1 MFLSMF
7 LIIVA
12 GLQLNLKSLRLLVS
26 QLVGGSVGQSVCQ
39 SVGQS
44 VSPTFTFNIR
54 SAFTAITALAQHI
67 ITPAQPPATGAAVST
82 ALYYYK
88 NHERVVLLNDNSNY
102 SKLEANWNSF

>member
-54 SAFTAITALAQHI
+54 SAFTAPAQLIIAPTRLLTAPAQLITALAQH
-67 ITPAQPPATGAAVST
+67 QS
-82 ALYYYK
+82 
-88 NHERVVLLNDNSNY
+88 
-102 SKLEANWNSF
+102 